1 MYVYVSKDGRLRGR
15 GRAGNRPVYGT
26 TKLISYFLICRR
38 GRSHC
43 PRELLVHVRYVI
55 CERGVDQLVS
65 SLTNRL
71 LGIPNSYEGMI

>member
-43 PRELLVHVRYVI
+43 PRVSYTNARLMSYAR
-55 CERGVDQLVS
+55 VDHSVS

-71 LGIPNSYEGMI
+71 LGIPDNYEGMI